1 MKRYLPILMMAFF
14 ASCSTFYG
22 GTTSSTGSQS
32 ISASPTELE
41 VSGIVDTTTY
51 RTVTFTNGSG
61 SGFKIT
67 NMAFVDNDCGAF
79 SVYNILDEAENVL
92 YRSGDDVSVSVTAGV
107 SVDINLQFSPTSCEI
122 TQYTTTFI
130 VYYTQEDV
138 NKTQSVSLVTT
149 VEDTT
154 LAPLDCPETG
164 PTDFYDNVGDPAPS
178 RQLPALAADEY
189 YYLKVNMMRAYI
201 KTTGSFASFATKVG
215 TDINQDAV
223 NEEDRFQ
230 SVYLPLSS
238 DGAGAIAIQ
247 TIDECAGFIIPS
259 PVTDQFFIGAG
270 ITVTTANEL
279 SGTVKITLDDD
290 GTDNIGQIDVPDF
303 TAYLK
308 SYINNSQSLLQNV
321 DGYFGVSITADLTTG
336 TTESNSY
343 LADVANFT
351 DDEGGEFMNVLAD
364 GDDSKLQGSNLR
376 HGLVT
381 LVGIGAFNADDA
393 LLSPEGYTGI
403 IENEAYLFLQIDG
416 QIVTTQDE

>member
-1 MKRYLPILMMAFF
+1 MKRHLSILMMIFF

-51 RTVTFTNGSG
+51 RTVSFANS
-61 SGFKIT
+61 SDSNFEIT
-67 NMAFVDNDCGAF
+67 NMAFVGNDCGAF
-79 SVYNILDEAENVL
+79 SVYNILDEAGNVL
-92 YRSGDDVSVSVTAGV
+92 YRVGDDVSVSVTAGV
-107 SVDINLQFSPTSCEI
+107 SVDINLQFSPTSCAMTE
-122 TQYTTTFI
+122 YTTTFI
-130 VYYTQEDV
+130 VYYTEDSS

-164 PTDFYDNVGDPAPS
+164 PVDFYDDVGDPAPS
-178 RQLPALAADEY
+178 RKLPALAADQY
-189 YYLKVNMMRAYI
+189 YYLKVNTMRAYI
-201 KTTGSFASFATKVG
+201 KTTGSFSTFATKVG

-230 SVYLPLSS
+230 SVYLPLTS
-238 DGAGAIAIQ
+238 DGVGAIAIQ

-259 PVTDQFFIGAG
+259 PITDQFFIGAG
-270 ITVTTANEL
+270 ITVTTSDIL
-279 SGTVKITLDDD
+279 TGTVKIALDDD
-290 GTDNIGQIDVPDF
+290 GTDNIGQINVPGF

-308 SYINNSQSLLQNV
+308 SYINNSQSLLQNTE
-321 DGYFGVSITADLTTG
+321 GYFGLSITADLTTG
-336 TTESNSY
+336 ITESNPY
-343 LADVANFT
+343 LADVATFT

-381 LVGIGAFNADDA
+381 LVGVGSFNATDA

-416 QIVTTQDE
+416 QIVTAKDE

>member
-1 MKRYLPILMMAFF
+1 MKRHFFILLMVFF

-32 ISASPTELE
+32 ISASPTELA
-41 VSGIVDTTTY
+41 VSGIVGTTTY
-51 RTVTFTNGSG
+51 RTLSFTNS
-61 SGFKIT
+61 SASNFEIT
-67 NMAFVDNDCGAF
+67 NMAFVGNDCGAF
-79 SVYNILDEAENVL
+79 SVYNILDEAGNVL
-92 YRSGDDVSVSVTAGV
+92 YRVGDDVSVSVTAGV
-107 SVDINLQFSPTSCEI
+107 AVDVNLQFSPTSCATTE
-122 TQYTTTFI
+122 YTTTFLI
-130 VYYTQEDV
+130 YYTQDDV

-154 LAPLDCPETG
+154 LAPLDCPDTG
-164 PTDFYDNVGDPAPS
+164 PSAFYDDIGDSAPS
-178 RQLPALAADEY
+178 RQLPALDTGEY
-189 YYLKVNMMRAYI
+189 YYLKVDTMRAYI
-201 KTTGSFASFATKVG
+201 KTTGSFSSFATKVG

-230 SVYLPLSS
+230 PVYLPLSS
-238 DGAGAIAIQ
+238 DGAGTIAIQ
-247 TIDECAGFIIPS
+247 TIDDCVGFIIPS

-290 GTDNIGQIDVPDF
+290 GTDNIGQIDVPSF

-308 SYINNSQSLLQNV
+308 SYINNSQSLLQDT

-336 TTESNSY
+336 LTEANSY
-343 LADVANFT
+343 LAEVADFT

-364 GDDSKLQGSNLR
+364 GDDSKLQGSHLR
-376 HGLVT
+376 HGLIT

-416 QIVTTQDE
+416 QIVTAQDE